1 MDIQERNKREK
12 ISMATNHGFRKKVI
26 SGKNTGETKITE
38 IARKAEVSIG
48 ALYLYFKIRTNCLL
62 QLR

>member
-26 SGKNTGETKITE
+26 SGKNTGETKMTE

-48 ALYLYFKIRTNCLL
+48 ALYLYF
-62 QLR
+62 